1 MAVAP
6 MTATDLVHQIF
17 DLQRVLR
24 CISTA
29 HLARAGTRGVGFALQ
44 GVLRFIGEGEA
55 RATQFAAQLGVS
67 APVLSRHIA
76 ELEELGLVARR
87 PDPDDGRA
95 QLVALTE
102 AGASALQAFEVER
115 TANLQAYLADWSED
129 DALEASQILK
139 KLSGSLRDSIRATA
153 AGATHTKTTV

>member
-6 MTATDLVHQIF
+6 TTATDLVHQIF
-17 DLQRVLR
+17 GLQRVLR

-29 HLARAGTRGVGFALQ
+29 HLSRAGSGGVGLALQ
-44 GVLRFIGEGEA
+44 GVLRMIGEEEA
-55 RATQFAAQLGVS
+55 RATKFAAQLGVT

-76 ELEELGLVARR
+76 ELEDLGWVARR

-102 AGASALQAFEVER
+102 AGAAALQAFEDER
-115 TANLQAYLADWSED
+115 SARLQEYLADWSED
-129 DALEASQILK
+129 DALEASLILR
-139 KLSGSLRDSIRATA
+139 KLAGSLKDSIRATT

>member
-6 MTATDLVHQIF
+6 TTATDLVHQIF

-29 HLARAGTRGVGFALQ
+29 HLARGGSGKVGFALH

-55 RATQFAAQLGVS
+55 RATHFAAQLGVT
-67 APVLSRHIA
+67 APVLSRHVA
-76 ELEELGLVARR
+76 ELEEMGLVVRR
-87 PDPDDGRA
+87 PDPNDGRA
-95 QLVALTE
+95 QLIALTE
-102 AGASALQAFEVER
+102 AGEAALQEFEDER

-129 DALEASQILK
+129 DALEASHIIR
-139 KLSGSLRDSIRATA
+139 KLAGSLRDSIRATT
-153 AGATHTKTTV
+153 AGATHTTTTV

>member
-6 MTATDLVHQIF
+6 TTATDLIHKIF

-24 CISTA
+24 CITVA
-29 HLARAGTRGVGFALQ
+29 QVPRGGAGGVGLALQ
-44 GVLRFIGEGEA
+44 GVLRMIGEGEA
-55 RATQFAAQLGVS
+55 RATNFVERLGVS

-76 ELEELGLVARR
+76 ELEDLGLVARR

-102 AGASALQAFEVER
+102 AGAAALQAFEDER
-115 TANLQAYLADWSED
+115 TARLQEYLADWSEE
-129 DALEASQILK
+129 DALEASEMLK
-139 KLSGSLRDSIRATA
+139 KLAGSLKDSFRATT